1 MRTADGVT
9 GGTSFSSAGSGS
21 TAEAL
26 GAGAA
31 FAGWPAAAG
40 RKAAALGQDGPA

>member
-9 GGTSFSSAGSGS
+9 GGTPFGSAGSGS

-31 FAGWPAAAG
+31 LADHPAAG
-40 RKAAALGQDGPA
+40 RKAAAPGQDGPA